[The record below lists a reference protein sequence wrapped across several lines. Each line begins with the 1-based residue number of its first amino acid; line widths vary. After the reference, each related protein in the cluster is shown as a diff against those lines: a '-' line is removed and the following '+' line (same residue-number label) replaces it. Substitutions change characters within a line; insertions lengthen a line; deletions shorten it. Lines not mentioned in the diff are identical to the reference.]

1 MGRSAGLGHQGP
13 LRRCLVDRPGLSPP
27 TAQPIVT
34 AADEELAFAQMLAEP
49 EHMDLVIKVLSV
61 NEQDSPIIS
70 DDPMYT
76 QEILK

>member
-1 MGRSAGLGHQGP
+1 
-13 LRRCLVDRPGLSPP
+13 
-27 TAQPIVT
+27 
-34 AADEELAFAQMLAEP
+34 MLAEP